1 MERWIQILLGTVFS
15 SVGVFIFYLI
25 FEKFVKSMRGS
36 KSRDKAEGVE
46 RIRLRVRQVNT
57 LF

>member
-15 SVGVFIFYLI
+15 SVGVFIFYFI

-57 LF
+57 LI

>member
-57 LF
+57 FF